1 MVEQYHLG
9 KSGCSTS
16 DHVASS
22 EHSGST
28 EPLLIMWTDL
38 VGRCQYLPSLL
49 SLLQQGRLPI
59 LDGMQGF

>member
-22 EHSGST
+22 EHQGST
-28 EPLLIMWTDL
+28 EPLLIL
-38 VGRCQYLPSLL
+38 
-49 SLLQQGRLPI
+49 
-59 LDGMQGF
+59 